1 MTSSSRT
8 KNQIFFTESELSS
21 VENNNTRIHLHA
33 SDARYEHLK
42 TVLNKINV
50 GDEFKLTVLN
60 DCLAVGKIIES
71 TEEDG
76 VLIELSRN
84 TDTVKEKMG
93 AVSVLSRCRW
103 TKSVATTLNRFCS
116 IRTRKTCIYS
126 ARRRRRG
133 FIFRATF

>member
-1 MTSSSRT
+1 M
-8 KNQIFFTESELSS
+8 
-21 VENNNTRIHLHA
+21 HA

-42 TVLNKINV
+42 TVFNKINV

-93 AVSVLSRCRW
+93 AVSVLLAMPRPKVLRRLLTVFAQFGLENVYLFSAEK
-103 TKSVATTLNRFCS
+103 TERFYFQS
-116 IRTRKTCIYS
+116 DVLTE
-126 ARRRRRG
+126 
-133 FIFRATF
+133 